1 MQTCTNQTTSYYCVV
16 RALWCTDEP
25 CGNTD
30 SQDSPRPNQTG
41 FVMGKNI
48 LDNNFLAQ
56 ESFEWA
62 IKNEQDLILLL
73 LNFEKAFDKIEW
85 GFVL

>member
-1 MQTCTNQTTSYYCVV
+1 
-16 RALWCTDEP
+16 
-25 CGNTD
+25 
-30 SQDSPRPNQTG
+30 
-41 FVMGKNI
+41 MGKNI